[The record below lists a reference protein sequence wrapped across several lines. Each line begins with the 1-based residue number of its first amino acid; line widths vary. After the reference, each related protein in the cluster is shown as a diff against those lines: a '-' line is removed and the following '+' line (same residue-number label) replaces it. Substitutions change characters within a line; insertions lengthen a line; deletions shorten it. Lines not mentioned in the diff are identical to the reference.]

1 MDVLLIVALFVAVA
15 MTLLVPA
22 YRGLA
27 RGG

>member
-1 MDVLLIVALFVAVA
+1 MEVLLIFSLFAAVV